1 MARTVF
7 QLRVLP
13 QRRQD
18 AATPESDASLM
29 RRIDAGEGDAA
40 RTIVARHLDRVV
52 GLSHRM
58 LGDAAEAEDVAQDA
72 FLRLWRNAGRWEPRA
87 LLGTW
92 LHRVTYNL
100 CVDRLRRRRGVSL
113 DEAAEV
119 ADPAP
124 GANAVI
130 HLKDV
135 SAAVSKALDSLP
147 ERQRQA
153 ILLVHYQE
161 VGNIEAARILGV
173 SVEAIESLLARGRRS
188 LKQILAAR
196 RPDLLGD

>member
-1 MARTVF
+1 M
-7 QLRVLP
+7 RVLAQKAP
-13 QRRQD
+13 QGS
-18 AATPESDASLM
+18 APGAPAPESDASLM
-29 RRIDAGEGDAA
+29 RRIGAGEGDAA
-40 RTIVARHLDRVV
+40 RAIVARHIDRVV

-72 FLRLWRNAGRWEPRA
+72 FLRLWRNAARWEPRA

-100 CVDRLRRRRGVSL
+100 CVDRLRRRRSVPL
-113 DEAAEV
+113 DEAAEI

-124 GANAVI
+124 GAGAVI

-135 SAAVSKALDSLP
+135 SAAVSRALDALP
-147 ERQRQA
+147 DRQRQA

-188 LKQILAAR
+188 LKQTLAAR

>member
-1 MARTVF
+1 MARQIVK
-7 QLRVLP
+7 LRVLAE
-13 QRRQD
+13 RQLP
-18 AATPESDASLM
+18 AGNGPAPAPESDASLM
-29 RRIDAGEGDAA
+29 RRIGAGEGDAA
-40 RTIVARHLDRVV
+40 RAVVARHLDRVV
-52 GLSHRM
+52 GLSHHM

-72 FLRLWRNAGRWEPRA
+72 FLRLWRNAARWEPRA

-100 CVDRLRRRRGVSL
+100 CVDRLRRRRSVSL
-113 DEAAEV
+113 DEAAEI

-124 GANAVI
+124 GAGAVI

-135 SAAVSKALDSLP
+135 SAAVY
-147 ERQRQA
+147 RQRQA

-188 LKQILAAR
+188 LKQTLAAR
-196 RPDLLGD
+196 RPDLLGG